1 MMRTARL
8 VLKLQRFEVVVLSI
22 ATLALSAVTLLVAAR
37 LSTLPIEIAA
47 CKYPSNCSALQEE
60 FNQLRLQT
68 LAFALLDL
76 VLPTFA
82 GLIIGVSIVA
92 REIERGTA
100 SLPWA
105 MSASRRGWFLWRFAI
120 LGGVVAILSL
130 LPAITSELLAGASN
144 PGVDMAHSFREIET
158 RGPIIVARALAAF
171 SLASLA
177 GAVMGRALPGLL
189 LATAM
194 SAAVFFGLQLA
205 NESWL
210 HADAAPLPEGVSL
223 DDAIVREVGFLLPDG
238 RIVDWETA
246 LGTMDDPNSSPAD
259 VFPERYIGVEPRFA
273 PEKRARETA
282 SILLA
287 TFVAAALATVVVD
300 RRRPY

>member
-1 MMRTARL
+1 
-8 VLKLQRFEVVVLSI
+8 
-22 ATLALSAVTLLVAAR
+22 
-37 LSTLPIEIAA
+37 
-47 CKYPSNCSALQEE
+47 
-60 FNQLRLQT
+60 
-68 LAFALLDL
+68 
-76 VLPTFA
+76 
-82 GLIIGVSIVA
+82 
-92 REIERGTA
+92 
-100 SLPWA
+100 
-105 MSASRRGWFLWRFAI
+105 
-120 LGGVVAILSL
+120 
-130 LPAITSELLAGASN
+130 
-144 PGVDMAHSFREIET
+144 MAHSFREIET

-210 HADAAPLPEGVSL
+210 HADAAPMQEGVSL
-223 DDAIVREVGFLLPDG
+223 DDAVVREVGFLLPDG

-246 LGTMDDPNSSPAD
+246 LGAIDDPNSSPAD
-259 VFPERYIGVEPRFA
+259 VFPERHIGVEPRFA